1 VLTSVLAEFPTPPN
15 TQVGI
20 YLINGIGLIGA
31 IVGPFLALSFKLSI
45 KTIFVIG
52 WALMSTALVMTVIF
66 QLADVP
72 AMTLISLS
80 LLEFAW
86 QISGGSFFFVYV
98 S

>member
-1 VLTSVLAEFPTPPN
+1 
-15 TQVGI
+15 
-20 YLINGIGLIGA
+20 
-31 IVGPFLALSFKLSI
+31 VGPLLTLVFKMSI
-45 KTIFVIG
+45 KTIFVLG
-52 WALMSTALVMTVIF
+52 WALMSTALVGTVVF

-80 LLEFAW
+80 LLQFAW

>member
-1 VLTSVLAEFPTPPN
+1 MLAEFPTPPN

-31 IVGPFLALSFKLSI
+31 IVGPSLALSFKLSI